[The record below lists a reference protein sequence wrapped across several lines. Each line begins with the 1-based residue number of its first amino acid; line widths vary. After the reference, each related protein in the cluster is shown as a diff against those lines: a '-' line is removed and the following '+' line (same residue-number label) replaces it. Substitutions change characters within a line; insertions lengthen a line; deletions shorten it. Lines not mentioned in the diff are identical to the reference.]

1 MTDGTELQ
9 DFRLTL
15 GVCTYLAVF
24 ACVTILGMNP
34 VVLLCYKDVSDP
46 SLTSFLVSH
55 WENITE
61 ERDTCRVCEEDPQ
74 LGGCFAVPGEMTKW
88 KERLLWSKPRKGC
101 RQEAKAF
108 AS

>member
-9 DFRLTL
+9 DVRLAV

-34 VVLLCYKDVSDP
+34 VILLCYKDVSDP

-61 ERDTCRVCEEDPQ
+61 KRGTCRVC
-74 LGGCFAVPGEMTKW
+74 GGGPAAGGVV
-88 KERLLWSKPRKGC
+88 LLFQVK
-101 RQEAKAF
+101 
-108 AS
+108 